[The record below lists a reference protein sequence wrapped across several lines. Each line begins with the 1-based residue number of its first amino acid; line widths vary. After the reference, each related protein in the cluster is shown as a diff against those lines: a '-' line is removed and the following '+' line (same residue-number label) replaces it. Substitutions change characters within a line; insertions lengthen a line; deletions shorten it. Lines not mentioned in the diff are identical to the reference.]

1 MRGKLSSLAAGVA
14 LWAALCLALAGAAAA
29 ADGDK
34 PQSDLDRLRSAVQ
47 GTASR
52 AAQGGQ
58 GGLQAEVQEFLD
70 QLDATTHGAVKWE
83 GADSFDARQDGDT
96 AVVTAANARIL
107 IKLGDDAAAKPARIV
122 FDHIELRRAP
132 APDGAATLSVVF
144 PKKTTLTGADGLETI
159 LSLNDATAKL
169 VIDAQSGRARD
180 SELRVASARI
190 EHKPTGDWIGF
201 GPLSFTSKVDAAADG
216 SWTAP
221 ADFELKGTE
230 FFFTE
235 GPVSG
240 AIDRV
245 AYVAATAGPDL
256 AGVNRLRDRFDAL
269 RRDSATMSQEARLDA
284 MLDLLPSVPQLFSL
298 AKGELTLD
306 KLAVRAATGE
316 PLVALDKA
324 SLGGAL
330 TGLSGDSA
338 AWRITWRHEGLSLA
352 SAILPASKVPQ
363 RVVVDFG
370 LEDVATEPLRAIL
383 QAAAKTRTGTPDEE
397 KQRATQQML
406 AAAAK
411 LNPAFRIYDAAL
423 DTPDTSID
431 ANLEA
436 KGSPLAP
443 KGYTAAGDVTVR
455 GFDKLPELVGEEGFA
470 RWLPLLKEIGASAA
484 GEGGPRLKYH
494 LASAPQKW
502 LTVNGNDVTGWFAD
516 TAGPGQPRSLRPAE
530 PPLEGND
537 VRAVQQALAA
547 AGQPAPQTGVYD
559 GATAAAVARFQKKSG
574 LNVDGVVNA
583 DTRQKLGVKPPPGAP
598 NPEPRPPAA
607 RPPGR

>member
-1 MRGKLSSLAAGVA
+1 MHSKLSSLAGA
-14 LWAALCLALAGAAAA
+14 LALCLALAAPVLA
-29 ADGDK
+29 ADSDK

-52 AAQGGQ
+52 AVQGGQ
-58 GGLQAEVQEFLD
+58 GGLQAEIQEFLD

-83 GADSFDARQDGDT
+83 GADTFDARQDGDA
-96 AVVTAANARIL
+96 AVVTASNARIA

-122 FDHIELRRAP
+122 FDHIEVRRAP
-132 APDGAATLSVVF
+132 APDGGAALSIAF
-144 PKKTTLTGADGLETI
+144 PKKTTLTGADGLETT
-159 LSLNDATAKL
+159 LSLNDASGKV

-180 SELRVASARI
+180 SELRFATARI
-190 EHKPTGDWIGF
+190 EHKPTGDWIGV
-201 GPLSFTSKVDAAADG
+201 GPLSLTSKVNAAADG

-221 ADFELKGTE
+221 VDFELKGIE

-240 AIDRV
+240 AIDRI
-245 AYVAATAGPDL
+245 AYSAATAGPDL

-269 RRDSATMSQEARLDA
+269 RRDAAGMSQEARLDA
-284 MLDLLPSVPQLFSL
+284 VLDLLPGLPQLFRL
-298 AKGELTLD
+298 AKGELTIE
-306 KLAVRAATGE
+306 KVAVRAATGE
-316 PLVALDKA
+316 PLVALEKA
-324 SLGGAL
+324 SVGGSL

-338 AWRITWRHEGLSLA
+338 AWRITLRHEGLNLA

-383 QAAAKTRTGTPDEE
+383 QAAAKMREGAPEE
-397 KQRATQQML
+397 DKQRAMPQML

-411 LNPAFRIYDAAL
+411 LNPVFRIYDAAL
-423 DTPDTSID
+423 DTPDIGID
-431 ANLEA
+431 ATAET

-455 GFDKLPELVGEEGFA
+455 GFDKLPELVGDQGFA
-470 RWLPLLKEIGASAA
+470 RWLPLLKEIGTSAA

-494 LASAPQKW
+494 FASAPQEW
-502 LTVNGNDVTGWFAD
+502 LTVNGNDVTGWLAD
-516 TAGPGQPRSLRPAE
+516 NAGPGQPRSLRPAE
-530 PPLEGND
+530 PPLDGND

-574 LNVDGVVNA
+574 LNVDGVVDA
-583 DTRQKLGVKPPPGAP
+583 GTREKLGVKPPPAAP
-598 NPEPRPPAA
+598 NPEPRPPGA

>member
-1 MRGKLSSLAAGVA
+1 MRSKLNYLAAG
-14 LWAALCLALAGAAAA
+14 LALCLGVAGQAFG
-29 ADGDK
+29 GDSDK
-34 PQSDLDRLRSAVQ
+34 AQSDLDRLRSAVQ

-58 GGLQAEVQEFLD
+58 GGLQAEIQEFLD
-70 QLDATTHGAVKWE
+70 QLEAMTHGAVKWE
-83 GADSFDARQDGDT
+83 GADTFDARQDGDA
-96 AVVTAANARIL
+96 AVVTATNARIA
-107 IKLGDDAAAKPARIV
+107 IRLGNDAAAQPARLV
-122 FDHIELRRAP
+122 FDRLEVRRAP
-132 APDGAATLSVVF
+132 APDGAAALSIAF
-144 PKKTTLTGADGLETI
+144 PKKTTLTGVDGIETT
-159 LSLNDATAKL
+159 LSLSDATGKL

-180 SELRVASARI
+180 SELRFSSARI
-190 EHKPTGDWIGF
+190 EHNPTGDWIGF
-201 GPLSFTSKVDAAADG
+201 GPLSLTSKVNAAADG
-216 SWTAP
+216 SWTSP
-221 ADFELKGTE
+221 ADFELKGIE

-240 AIDRV
+240 AIDRI
-245 AYVAATAGPDL
+245 AYTAVTAGPDL

-269 RRDSATMSQEARLDA
+269 RRDAATMNQEARLDA
-284 MLDLLPSVPQLFSL
+284 LLDLLPELPQLFSL
-298 AKGELTLD
+298 AKGELTLE

-324 SLGGAL
+324 SAGGAL
-330 TGLSGDSA
+330 SGLSGDNA
-338 AWRITWRHEGLSLA
+338 AWRITLRHEGLSLA

-370 LEDVATEPLRAIL
+370 LEGVATEPLRAVL
-383 QAAAKTRTGTPDEE
+383 QALAKMREGAGEE
-397 KQRATQQML
+397 QKQQAMQQML

-411 LNPAFRIYDAAL
+411 LNPVFRIYDAAL
-423 DTPDTSID
+423 DAPDTGIE
-431 ANLEA
+431 ANAEA

-443 KGYTAAGDVTVR
+443 KGYTAAADVTVR
-455 GFDKLPELVGEEGFA
+455 GFDKLPELVGDEGFA

-516 TAGPGQPRSLRPAE
+516 NAGPGQPRSLRPAE

-537 VRAVQQALAA
+537 VRAVQQALAT
-547 AGQPAPQTGVYD
+547 AGQAAPQTGVYD

-574 LNVDGVVNA
+574 LNVDGVVDG
-583 DTRQKLGVKPPPGAP
+583 DTRQKLGVKPPPSVP
-598 NPEPRPPAA
+598 NTEPRPSAG

>member
-1 MRGKLSSLAAGVA
+1 MRSKLSSLMGA
-14 LWAALCLALAGAAAA
+14 LALCLAVAGQAAA
-29 ADGDK
+29 ADGEK

-52 AAQGGQ
+52 AAQGGK

-70 QLDATTHGAVKWE
+70 KLDATTHGAVKWE
-83 GADSFDARQDGDT
+83 GADTFDARQDGDA
-96 AVVTAANARIL
+96 AVVTASSARIAV
-107 IKLGDDAAAKPARIV
+107 KLGDDAAAQPVRIV
-122 FDHIELRRAP
+122 FDHIEVRRAP
-132 APDGAATLSVVF
+132 APEGGTALSVAF
-144 PKKTTLTGADGLETI
+144 PKTTTLTGADGIETT
-159 LSLNDATAKL
+159 LSLNDATGKV

-180 SELRVASARI
+180 SELRFASARI

-201 GPLSFTSKVDAAADG
+201 GPLSLTSKVNAAADG

-221 ADFELKGTE
+221 ADFELKGIE

-240 AIDRV
+240 AIDRI
-245 AYVAATAGPDL
+245 AYAAATAGPDL
-256 AGVNRLRDRFDAL
+256 AGVNGLRDRFDAL
-269 RRDSATMSQEARLDA
+269 RRDAAAMSQEARLDA
-284 MLDLLPSVPQLFSL
+284 VLDLLPRVPQLFSL
-298 AKGELTLD
+298 AKGELSVE
-306 KLAVRAATGE
+306 KVAVRAATGE

-324 SLGGAL
+324 SVGGAL

-338 AWRITWRHEGLSLA
+338 AWRITFRHQGLSLA
-352 SAILPASKVPQ
+352 SAILPAGKVPQ
-363 RVVVDFG
+363 RLVVDFG

-383 QAAAKTRTGTPDEE
+383 QAAAKMREGAPEE
-397 KQRATQQML
+397 DKQRAMPQML

-411 LNPAFRIYDAAL
+411 LNPVFRIYDAAL
-423 DTPDTSID
+423 DTPDIGID
-431 ANLEA
+431 ATAET

-455 GFDKLPELVGEEGFA
+455 GFDKLPELVGDQGFA

-494 LASAPQKW
+494 FASAPQKW

-516 TAGPGQPRSLRPAE
+516 NAGSGQPRSLRPAE
-530 PPLEGND
+530 PPLDGND

-547 AGQPAPQTGVYD
+547 VGQAAPQTGIYD

-574 LNVDGVVNA
+574 LNVDGVVDA
-583 DTRQKLGVKPPPGAP
+583 DTRQKLGVKPPPSAP
-598 NPEPRPPAA
+598 SPEPRPPGG